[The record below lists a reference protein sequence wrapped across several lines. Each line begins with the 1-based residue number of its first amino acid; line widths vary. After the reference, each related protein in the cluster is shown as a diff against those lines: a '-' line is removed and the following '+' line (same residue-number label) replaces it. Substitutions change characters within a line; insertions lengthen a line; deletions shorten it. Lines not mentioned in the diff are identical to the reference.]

1 MPIFNIQD
9 VLRTGKFGI
18 WHITESLDEL
28 LKMKQVSEEDSS
40 VLKSFSYEHRK
51 KEWLVSR
58 ILTEQLLRE
67 KNIRIIYD
75 EHNKPFLKDSDK
87 HISISHSHN
96 LLIVILDEH
105 ETGIDIEFITTK
117 ILRIKEKFMSDE
129 ELNSLQKENLE
140 EQLTVFWCAK
150 ESLYKLYGKKELAF
164 KENLLVEPFQYSGKG
179 IIKGRIKKSAIQKS
193 YSLQYEKLNSGDDN
207 YMLAYIINED

>member
-1 MPIFNIQD
+1 
-9 VLRTGKFGI
+9 
-18 WHITESLDEL
+18 
-28 LKMKQVSEEDSS
+28 
-40 VLKSFSYEHRK
+40 
-51 KEWLVSR
+51 
-58 ILTEQLLRE
+58 
-67 KNIRIIYD
+67 
-75 EHNKPFLKDSDK
+75 
-87 HISISHSHN
+87 
-96 LLIVILDEH
+96 
-105 ETGIDIEFITTK
+105 
-117 ILRIKEKFMSDE
+117 MSDE

-193 YSLQYEKLNSGDDN
+193 YSLQYEKLNLGDDN